1 MIALIT
7 GITVNIVH
15 MGNTIAQKGAHV
27 VKDGKRHK
35 DVMLLLL
42 GIPPKF
48 IDPHFLAMFFF
59 WITQESSVSAPV
71 LPEVQFRG
79 MFKSGTHWKHPF
91 LFQRQLSNLQ
101 IQQFALL
108 DPFVTFESI
117 PWSC

>member
-15 MGNTIAQKGAHV
+15 MGKTIAQTGAHV

-48 IDPHFLAMFFF
+48 ISKCPVRC
-59 WITQESSVSAPV
+59 VSWARVPA
-71 LPEVQFRG
+71 EEHY
-79 MFKSGTHWKHPF
+79 ST
-91 LFQRQLSNLQ
+91 
-101 IQQFALL
+101 
-108 DPFVTFESI
+108 
-117 PWSC
+117 C